1 MKAEKEKPAITKN
14 LPLEP
19 IIEYDAR
26 AEKKDIQY
34 ITESEDDV
42 LKYGS
47 SSRVQEDKSLIVQ
60 EDKIFR

>member
-19 IIEYDAR
+19 IIEYAAR

-60 EDKIFR
+60 EGKIFR